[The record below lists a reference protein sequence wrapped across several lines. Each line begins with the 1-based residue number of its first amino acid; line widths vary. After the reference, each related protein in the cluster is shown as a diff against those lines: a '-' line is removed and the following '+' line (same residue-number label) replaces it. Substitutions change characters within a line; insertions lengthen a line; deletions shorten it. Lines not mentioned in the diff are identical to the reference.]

1 MKIDIPLPCP
11 KCGGKMYS
19 ISYDAPLKVLTH
31 RTWHVCKECAFTQNA
46 EEFKKTL
53 YCT

>member
-11 KCGGKMYS
+11 RCGGKMYS
-19 ISYDAPLKVLTH
+19 VSYDAPLKVLSR
-31 RTWHVCKECAFTQNA
+31 RTWHVCKECNFTQNA
-46 EEFKKTL
+46 EEFKKML